1 MEPTILKIAQH
12 LSKSNNPSVENGKV
26 SPLPVQTAYAED
38 ISPDYVGQAR
48 RLMEQCSSLGIDI
61 ITIEDPEYPENLRQT
76 ADPPSIL
83 FVKGSIIPKDRMAVA
98 VVGTRKAS
106 SIGKSIAQEICY
118 DLAEAGVTI
127 ISGLAYGIDACA
139 HEAALSANGRTIA
152 CLGNS
157 PDIVYPKSNYNLYS
171 RIPSSGALLSE
182 YPPGTEA
189 KPWHF
194 PKRNRLI
201 SGVSLGVLVVEA
213 GEKSGALITADWALK
228 QDRPVMAVPGSI
240 KSRNSRG
247 TNRLIQ
253 DGAYLVTC
261 AEDVLSF
268 LRKENEYLPEI
279 SESTAIGSLTL
290 EESLVLNAL
299 GYSETLDE
307 LCNNI
312 DNMPVSRI
320 LAILSCLEVR
330 GIVQS
335 IPGGKYIISNLGS
348 KSI

>member
-1 MEPTILKIAQH
+1 
-12 LSKSNNPSVENGKV
+12 
-26 SPLPVQTAYAED
+26 
-38 ISPDYVGQAR
+38 
-48 RLMEQCSSLGIDI
+48 
-61 ITIEDPEYPENLRQT
+61 
-76 ADPPSIL
+76 
-83 FVKGSIIPKDRMAVA
+83 
-98 VVGTRKAS
+98 
-106 SIGKSIAQEICY
+106 
-118 DLAEAGVTI
+118 
-127 ISGLAYGIDACA
+127 
-139 HEAALSANGRTIA
+139 
-152 CLGNS
+152 
-157 PDIVYPKSNYNLYS
+157 
-171 RIPSSGALLSE
+171 
-182 YPPGTEA
+182 
-189 KPWHF
+189 
-194 PKRNRLI
+194 
-201 SGVSLGVLVVEA
+201 
-213 GEKSGALITADWALK
+213 SGALITADWALK

-299 GYSETLDE
+299 GYSDTLDE